1 MPRSTNS
8 PAARRR
14 HRKVLKRAK
23 GFRQGRSRLY
33 QFAKQFTEK
42 GLNYAWIGRR
52 NRKRDFRRLWNINI
66 NAAARGHGLSYSQFI
81 CGLRRAGISLDRRML
96 AGLAENDAPT
106 FGRLAEL
113 AREGLSA
120 AEPAAS

>member
-42 GLNYAWIGRR
+42 GLNYAWVGRR
-52 NRKRDFRRLWNINI
+52 LRKRDFRRLWTVNI
-66 NAAARGHGLSYSQFI
+66 NAAARVHGLSYSQLI
-81 CGLRRAGISLDRRML
+81 HGLRLAGVNLDRKVL
-96 AGLAENDAPT
+96 AGLAETDGPT
-106 FGRLAEL
+106 FGKLAEL
-113 AREGLSA
+113 AREKLPSA
-120 AEPAAS
+120 RP